1 MRTRETRALDC
12 AAKSDEA
19 CCGPLSPPPLLPS
32 RVLSCSGTRGPHRI
46 AAEPRA
52 RSLRC
57 GPRPALQLSAY
68 SRRRCTGSPV
78 PVCVF
83 PARGFRVTVAVPYPP
98 RTIYGC
104 SAAAVHSVQGP
115 ASHPSILSAAAQRA
129 HPPKHRTTTPSQPLN
144 PPQVSSTSLVQQ
156 NKQTKHAGDPQNA
169 DGHLR
174 VRKRVSWRL
183 PHPPTVAV
191 LSHCIACRFAPP
203 APPVTPIPHH
213 RFRRFSHLR
222 PAHFPYPGTFC
233 VRPLCQC
240 TPTGLSEKEQGR
252 THNPRCGH
260 NK

>member
-1 MRTRETRALDC
+1 M
-12 AAKSDEA
+12 
-19 CCGPLSPPPLLPS
+19 PLWWAHTVAYLM
-32 RVLSCSGTRGPHRI
+32 GTRITSASMSPSTHIRIRISDHGGPVGRI
-46 AAEPRA
+46 GILP
-52 RSLRC
+52 LPPFL
-57 GPRPALQLSAY
+57 PRPALVPPSSSPRIHAAGARGPRSLCACFRPVVSG
-68 SRRRCTGSPV
+68 SRSRSLTHPV
-78 PVCVF
+78 PF
-83 PARGFRVTVAVPYPP
+83 T
-98 RTIYGC
+98 
-104 SAAAVHSVQGP
+104 AAAVHCAAVQGP

-129 HPPKHRTTTPSQPLN
+129 HPPKHGTTTPSQPLN

>member
-1 MRTRETRALDC
+1 MKGHGGWWTRR
-12 AAKSDEA
+12 
-19 CCGPLSPPPLLPS
+19 PYRYPPSPPIPPS
-32 RVLSCSGTRGPHRI
+32 SC
-46 AAEPRA
+46 
-52 RSLRC
+52 
-57 GPRPALQLSAY
+57 PRPALQLSAY